1 MAGVNFE
8 KYHGGKEVKRV
19 LRHSDKVMRQ
29 ADNHKNKHIDK
40 SVTCDNWQLHDGYNT
55 TCDDYD
61 RAIDELDKNPKANKR
76 HDRVTCFGIEIPRP
90 KNLPREKFHEWHL
103 KVLEIERAMYPDAII
118 LNSYEHYDE
127 IHEYVHHKTGEK
139 TISREHAHDFI
150 IPIVGET
157 LNGKQFSCRK
167 NLKML
172 NAEIQAMTQ
181 EDYGCDFMD
190 GTEKSS
196 DLTVEELKNRSKQ
209 LEYDQ
214 QMQDAVKNINQ
225 EDFLDYLS
233 DCKLKSGR
241 TRKEL
246 LEQWQKEYATHKQQE
261 VAKEVE
267 RLKSVRPVIQI
278 QDEQQEANEQEQVT
292 EVVEGPR
299 TAVEAPKQVK
309 PKPTPLT
316 DEERAIIASAVVNQM
331 SKYDDHGLSK

>member
-8 KYHGGKEVKRV
+8 KYHGGTEVKRV
-19 LRHSDKVMRQ
+19 LRHSDRAMRMN
-29 ADNHKNKHIDK
+29 DKHKNKHIDK
-40 SVTCDNWQLHDGYNT
+40 TVTPNNWQLYDGYNSTCDN
-55 TCDDYD
+55 YD
-61 RAIDELDKNPKANKR
+61 RHIDELDKNPKANKR

-90 KNLPREKFHEWHL
+90 KNLPREKFHEWHQ

-118 LNSYEHYDE
+118 VNSYEHYDE

-150 IPIVGET
+150 IPVVGET

-181 EDYGCDFMD
+181 ADYGCDFMD

-196 DLTVEELKNRSKQ
+196 ELTVEELKNRSKQ

-214 QMQDAVKNINQ
+214 QMHDAVKDINQ

-233 DCKLKSGR
+233 TGPKNKAGKS
-241 TRKEL
+241 RKEI
-246 LEQWQKEYATHKQQE
+246 LERWQQE
-261 VAKEVE
+261 YVEYKQEQVAQEVE
-267 RLKSVRPVIQI
+267 RLKSVRPVVQL
-278 QDEQQEANEQEQVT
+278 ESEQEAEQVS
-292 EVVEGPR
+292 EVIDSPER
-299 TAVEAPKQVK
+299 LVEAPKVTK
-309 PKPTPLT
+309 VKPTPLS

-331 SKYDDHGLSK
+331 SKYDDHGLAR